1 MSESD
6 CKHCPNN
13 PNGIVKN
20 PILEMVTLEDVGGQ
34 PVRVICELA
43 QLLPKT
49 LASLTE
55 RESATVLRR
64 IVSAIH
70 RIHP

>member
-1 MSESD
+1 MPKRE
-6 CKHCPNN
+6 CNHCPNN
-13 PNGIVKN
+13 PSGIVEN
-20 PILEMVTLEDVGGQ
+20 PPFEMVTLGGFQGQ

-70 RIHP
+70 RKHP